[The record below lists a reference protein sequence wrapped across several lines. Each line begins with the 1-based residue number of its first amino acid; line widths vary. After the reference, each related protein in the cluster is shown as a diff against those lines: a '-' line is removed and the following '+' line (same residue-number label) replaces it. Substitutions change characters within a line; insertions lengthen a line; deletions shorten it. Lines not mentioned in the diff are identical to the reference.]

1 MNENPIIECFAVAEN
16 KLLDAID
23 RQRSRGSDGHNNNET
38 IGENRG
44 KISPDIGANKFAV
57 IDDDTMDISIDTD
70 PDAAAAAYFAMQAK
84 KGRDEERQNEKVFDD
99 WATIILRQQQILD
112 DGGGNQNPGTLFEAQ
127 ESSVSLA
134 EDLLAEF
141 QRILRS

>member
-57 IDDDTMDISIDTD
+57 IDDDTMDISRIFRH
-70 PDAAAAAYFAMQAK
+70 AGEER
-84 KGRDEERQNEKVFDD
+84 KGRRATERKG
-99 WATIILRQQQILD
+99 LRRLGHD
-112 DGGGNQNPGTLFEAQ
+112 H
-127 ESSVSLA
+127 SSTTA
-134 EDLLAEF
+134 NT
-141 QRILRS
+141 